1 MEERRVRTTF
11 ILELN
16 FLLRKKSVSLYTTVL
31 EVGVGR
37 IAIVCVVRPNL
48 LCSSIELSCLDGFD
62 QNNFRYSFIFSN
74 FEYWSSDQSSGSVS
88 MSYSH
93 WDRPS

>member
-62 QNNFRYSFIFSN
+62 QNNFRYSFIFPRVPVFTKPGVVAPHVS
-74 FEYWSSDQSSGSVS
+74 SVS
-88 MSYSH
+88 AL
-93 WDRPS
+93 